1 MQAQA
6 THFVGSHDRD
16 FRQLFCRWIF
26 IDMGIDQHQLTV
38 RHDDAIHGGIDI
50 DACALAQNHIDIV
63 QVQLSRT
70 VGTADHAVSITLVD
84 RHGTDQCMTATHFQ
98 TCILLRHALT
108 LGHGQESFPVIA
120 IAAVE
125 VWIDDFEL
133 DIRAQ
138 TQTEF
143 LDTLF
148 QHFRTTHQNR
158 FRQTFIDHHLH
169 CAQDTFF
176 FTFGVDDPLS
186 GIRRFFRC
194 LEDRTHEGAAV
205 VDELL
210 ELFSIGIHVRDRTRC
225 HTGGL
230 SRTRNRS
237 GDLDHQARIK
247 WLRNNIFRAKRQISH
262 AIGRCHDIGLL
273 GLCQF
278 RNRVH
283 GRHFHFACDG
293 CRTRVQ
299 RATENIGEAQYVV
312 DLIRIV
318 RTTCRD
324 NGIVAHSTD
333 FFRQN
338 FWRWV
343 GQRHDQWTWC
353 HFFAGADPKALGH
366 KCLAVN
372 LSDLAAMGAQPIG
385 FTLAFA
391 LPEAN
396 EAWLAAFAQ
405 GLLGLADL
413 HGCELIGGDTTKGP
427 LTISIT
433 VFGEVPFTQ
442 ALRRDAAKV
451 GDDIWI
457 SGTLGDA
464 RLALA
469 AYRHEL
475 SLDSDSHQSA
485 ALRMHQPTPRV
496 ALGMALREIAHAAI
510 DISDGLAGDL
520 GHILERSRVGASL
533 DVDALPAG
541 MILQHQPLQ
550 VRRNFTL
557 CGGDDYELC
566 FTAPAD
572 KREQVLAAASLA
584 GTEVT
589 RVGSLEALVGLRLL
603 DGSGEPLALTPTS
616 FDHFSS

>member
-1 MQAQA
+1 MRFCEKLPIGLIHTKDADSA
-6 THFVGSHDRD
+6 RGLVTIAAMLSEFELIARYFTPKPRPDSRTALGVG
-16 FRQLFCRWIF
+16 
-26 IDMGIDQHQLTV
+26 
-38 RHDDAIHGGIDI
+38 DD
-50 DACALAQNHIDIV
+50 CALLTPAPGM
-63 QVQLSRT
+63 QL
-70 VGTADHAVSITLVD
+70 
-84 RHGTDQCMTATHFQ
+84 
-98 TCILLRHALT
+98 
-108 LGHGQESFPVIA
+108 A
-120 IAAVE
+120 I
-125 VWIDDFEL
+125 
-133 DIRAQ
+133 
-138 TQTEF
+138 
-143 LDTLF
+143 
-148 QHFRTTHQNR
+148 
-158 FRQTFIDHHLH
+158 
-169 CAQDTFF
+169 
-176 FTFGVDDPLS
+176 
-186 GIRRFFRC
+186 
-194 LEDRTHEGAAV
+194 
-205 VDELL
+205 
-210 ELFSIGIHVRDRTRC
+210 
-225 HTGGL
+225 
-230 SRTRNRS
+230 
-237 GDLDHQARIK
+237 
-247 WLRNNIFRAKRQISH
+247 
-262 AIGRCHDIGLL
+262 
-273 GLCQF
+273 
-278 RNRVH
+278 
-283 GRHFHFACDG
+283 
-293 CRTRVQ
+293 
-299 RATENIGEAQYVV
+299 
-312 DLIRIV
+312 
-318 RTTCRD
+318 
-324 NGIVAHSTD
+324 STD
-333 FFRQN
+333 MLVENR
-338 FWRWV
+338 
-343 GQRHDQWTWC
+343 

-572 KREQVLAAASLA
+572 KREQVLAAARLA

-589 RVGSLEALVGLRLL
+589 RVGSIEALVGLRLL